1 MGIMGVS
8 KLVLIGAVIAV
19 AIAGLLITF
28 NVEEK
33 SSTENKLLTVDISG
47 IKKAAIIDQLDT
59 EFPNKGFQ
67 MQAKEYLMTA
77 GYDQVDLFTTED
89 ITVDFYRNLPS
100 MDYQFIVARTH
111 SLAIKE
117 QGKQSVWIFT
127 GEKYTEDKYIQEQ
140 LTGKVSRGVPFL
152 TGPNLDKEEAAK
164 RRLFIIGSD
173 FVDNEMIGRFPGT
186 TLVLG
191 GCDTM
196 SYPYM
201 AKSLV
206 DRGASTVIGWFGLVS
221 LYDNDIVILKVL
233 EEVLINGQ
241 DPDDAVNYIM
251 EELDG
256 AMLYKHSILKQYSTG
271 ASTFDDS
278 IQV

>member
-19 AIAGLLITF
+19 DAGLLITL

-33 SSTENKLLTVDISG
+33 SSTENALLTVANTG

-59 EFPNKGFQ
+59 EFPNEDWQKKV
-67 MQAKEYLMTA
+67 KEMLDSG
-77 GYDQVDLFTTED
+77 GYEQIDLFTTED
-89 ITVDFYRNLPS
+89 ITVDFYRKLPS

-111 SLAIKE
+111 SLAIKDP
-117 QGKQSVWIFT
+117 GKLSVWMFT

-140 LTGKVSRGVPFL
+140 LAGQVSRGVPFL
-152 TGPNLDKEEAAK
+152 TGPSIDREDAEKQ
-164 RRLFIIGSD
+164 RLFIIGSK
-173 FVDNEMIGRFPGT
+173 FVDEEMIGRFPGT
-186 TLVLG
+186 TLILG

-206 DRGASTVIGWFGLVS
+206 NRGASSIVGWYGLVS
-221 LYDNDIVILKVL
+221 LFDNDRVTLKVL
-233 EEVLINGQ
+233 EEILINGQ
-241 DPDDAVNYIM
+241 APDDAVDYVM
-251 EELDG
+251 EFYDG
-256 AMLYKHSILKQYSTG
+256 AMQYNHSILKQYSTG
-271 ASTFDDS
+271 ATTQFK
-278 IQV
+278 I

>member
-8 KLVLIGAVIAV
+8 KLVIIGAVIAV
-19 AIAGLLITF
+19 AIAGLLISL

-33 SSTENKLLTVDISG
+33 SPTENQLLTVVDDG
-47 IKKAAIIDQLDT
+47 IKKAAIIDQLDG
-59 EFPNKGFQ
+59 EFPNKGFH
-67 MQAKEYLMTA
+67 MQAEEYLMNA
-77 GYDQVDLFTTED
+77 GYDQIDLFLTDD

-100 MDYQFIVARTH
+100 MDYDFIVARTH
-111 SLAIKE
+111 SLAIKNE
-117 QGKQSVWIFT
+117 EKQSVWMFT

-140 LTGKVSRGVPFL
+140 LEGKVSRGVPFL
-152 TGPNLDKEEAAK
+152 TGPNLDREEAAK
-164 RRLFIIGSD
+164 KRLFIIGSD
-173 FVDNEMIGRFPGT
+173 FVDKEMVGRFHGT

-196 SYPYM
+196 SYPFM

-206 DRGASTVIGWFGLVS
+206 DRGASAIIGWYGLVS

-233 EEVLINGQ
+233 EEILINGQ
-241 DPDDAVNYIM
+241 DPDDAVNHIM

-256 AMLYKHSILKQYSTG
+256 SMLYKHSILKQYSTG
-271 ASTFDDS
+271 ATGANEFE
-278 IQV
+278 I